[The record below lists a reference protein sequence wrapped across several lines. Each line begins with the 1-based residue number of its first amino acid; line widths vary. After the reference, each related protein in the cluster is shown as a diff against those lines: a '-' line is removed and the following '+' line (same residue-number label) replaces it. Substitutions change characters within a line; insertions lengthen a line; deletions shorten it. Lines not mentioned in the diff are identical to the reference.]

1 MDKNPGKL
9 NYNTTLNVSDVMAE
23 KIMNVNISKQ
33 KKQHP
38 LHKLNSMKI
47 SLGITLTHYNK
58 FILYHNFAYIFNTL
72 CWNINIFLSK
82 QRNVSAIYHSEQKK
96 LIYVWRF
103 SSIIEILHKI
113 QFSTKF
119 LFVLFSKWGNKCI
132 LACLSQPAAKVFSN
146 SFCNIRLSRYNKLL
160 AAILHFPIIK
170 ELFVHNANIL
180 YSKHEL

>member
-96 LIYVWRF
+96 IDIRLKVFLNYWN
-103 SSIIEILHKI
+103 SPQNSILHKI
-113 QFSTKF
+113 SICFIFQMGK
-119 LFVLFSKWGNKCI
+119 
-132 LACLSQPAAKVFSN
+132 
-146 SFCNIRLSRYNKLL
+146 
-160 AAILHFPIIK
+160 
-170 ELFVHNANIL
+170 
-180 YSKHEL
+180 